1 MSLYS
6 FNTGFIEL
14 FKEYGIKYPIV
25 KAPMARIDDTKLV
38 SEVYLAGGLS
48 FLSTGYKSY
57 EDLENDLK
65 SIHELLKSHINP
77 TNGLLPIGIAFMTFA
92 LDSEFSSSPSSSN
105 TLLHLT
111 LSYKPLAI
119 WFSFGDFSKY
129 VPIVHSLSPHTK
141 IFAQVQTIEQAVH
154 AYQNNADVIVVQ
166 GNESGGHGLVNGAST
181 LTLVPEAIDT
191 LNQIYSSKDEN
202 LKKPIILAA
211 GGIID
216 GRGLASILLLGG
228 DGVVMGTRFIVCK
241 ESAAHPDAKK
251 IIINTSDGGR
261 NTVRTQ
267 IFDKLRDKNGWPS
280 QWDGRAI
287 KNKTVEE
294 NEKFDDDD
302 EKVGEK
308 KKVYKE
314 AILGKDYSRAVI
326 YAGAGIGLI
335 HSESSTKEILENTA
349 KVAIETIERAYNT
362 VIPKANIQKSKN
374 YSSN

>member
-6 FNTGFIEL
+6 FNTGFISL

-25 KAPMARIDDTKLV
+25 KAPMAKISDVKLA

-57 EDLENDLK
+57 EDIDNDLK
-65 SIHELLKSHINP
+65 SIRELLKSTP

-92 LDSEFSSSPSSSN
+92 LDSEFSSSSSN
-105 TLLHLT
+105 SSLHLT

-129 VPIVHSLSPHTK
+129 VPIVRSLSPHTK
-141 IFAQVQTIEQAVH
+141 IFAQVQTIEQAIN
-154 AYQNNADVIVVQ
+154 AYKNNADVIVVQ
-166 GNESGGHGLVNGAST
+166 GNESGGHGLINGAST

-191 LNQIYSSKDEN
+191 LNQIYSSSKEEN

-216 GRGLASILLLGG
+216 GRGLASVLMLGG
-228 DGVVMGTRFIVCK
+228 DGVVMGTRFIVSK
-241 ESAAHPDAKK
+241 ESAAHPDSKK
-251 IIINTSDGGR
+251 IIINTNDGGV

-267 IFDKLRDKNGWPS
+267 IFDKLKEQNTWPS

-294 NEKFDDDD
+294 IEELGGDD
-302 EKVGEK
+302 EKIGERK
-308 KKVYKE
+308 KIYKE
-314 AILGKDYSRAVI
+314 AVLGKDYSRAVI
-326 YAGAGIGLI
+326 YAGSGVGLI
-335 HSESSTKEILENTA
+335 RDEPSVKEILENTA
-349 KVAIETIERAYNT
+349 KVATETITHVYNS
-362 VIPKANIQKSKN
+362 VITKENISKF
-374 YSSN
+374 Y